1 MATRRRNVEKEHEDV
16 MPEEAGK
23 VYHIR
28 RKSKKE
34 SSEKSL
40 FLIDISNAIDTIGE
54 WNQQG
59 SKE

>member
-1 MATRRRNVEKEHEDV
+1 

-28 RKSKKE
+28 RKSKKK

-40 FLIDISNAIDTIGE
+40 FLIDISDAINTIYKWDE
-54 WNQQG
+54 QG